1 MSINLIGPII
11 PDRVTPSRTTTA
23 GKLADLQFRLGQ
35 VGRVLSGL
43 RTSRDSYKLSLRG
56 ALESGNVSTI
66 SSINATITSLDA
78 QISQNVALQASLTN
92 EIENLSKTTIKD
104 QGGATV
110 VSRAASSTKPVA
122 TATSTS
128 ASSATG
134 GVNITSVQEGT
145 SASTAVAPATP
156 DASSPVQYNLPA
168 PKDAYFQNMKLMY
181 DGRVGLISPD
191 GARVDDSATYINNTP
206 ARVSDALDLWSTTQA
221 SKGMIQTY
229 IPRNNY
235 FKDVFSGMDAETT
248 ADLQAAGELS
258 GLNKFGFQFQYNPGT
273 VSMPISGT
281 AAVDYMKYVVEPP
294 KVIPDTGSGSSIKF
308 ELLLNRMFDMTF
320 LDSNGR
326 LKPNLTLNKVY
337 GVPSSGFDAD
347 LKQIYE
353 RGTMYD
359 VEYLMKTI
367 IGFDLNTIFR
377 GKSADV
383 GFLLGRLVELHL
395 GKSLRYLVTINSI
408 NINHL
413 HFDARMVPLL
423 TYIEITASRIPDF
436 APKVSEG

>member
-1 MSINLIGPII
+1 MA
-11 PDRVTPSRTTTA
+11 TTTTTA
-23 GKLADLQFRLGQ
+23 DRLSDLTFRREQLTDTLIALRKENSSYQ
-35 VGRVLSGL
+35 V
-43 RTSRDSYKLSLRG
+43 SLNN
-56 ALESGNVSTI
+56 AIKSGNTAAIASLNSTI
-66 SSINATITSLDA
+66 TALRN
-78 QISQNVALQASLTN
+78 QISGVTRQRAEIDSEITALRKLTV
-92 EIENLSKTTIKD
+92 KD
-104 QGGATV
+104 QGGSAAVNTAATT
-110 VSRAASSTKPVA
+110 SSPSA
-122 TATSTS
+122 TNTTTS

-134 GVNITSVQEGT
+134 GVNTTSVQEGT
-145 SASTAVAPATP
+145 NANTPIAPSTP
-156 DASSPVQYNLPA
+156 DGSSPVKYNLPA

-181 DGRVGLISPD
+181 DGRVGLVNP
-191 GARVDDSATYINNTP
+191 GGTRVDDSSTYINNTP
-206 ARVSDALDLWSTTQA
+206 ARVSDALDLWTSTQA

-235 FKDVFSGMDAETT
+235 YKDIFSGMDAQTT
-248 ADLQAAGELS
+248 ADLEAAGELT
-258 GLNKFGFQFQYNPGT
+258 GLNKYGFQFQYNPSS

-294 KVIPDTGSGSSIKF
+294 KVIPDTGSGSSITF
-308 ELLLNRMFDMTF
+308 SVLLNRMFDMTF

-337 GVPSSGFDAD
+337 GVPSSGFDDD

-395 GKSLRYLVTINSI
+395 GKSLRYLVTITGV
-408 NINHL
+408 NIEHV

-423 TYIEITASRIPDF
+423 SYVSISASRIPDF